1 MELEEA
7 RALLADLWDA
17 DADLWQSRWAP
28 VFRTF
33 AEEVVRRADLK
44 PGERVLDVG
53 TGTGTA
59 LSIAAPQIGFDG
71 RAVGIDRSAAMA
83 ARARSALSSAG
94 PSVRVLEMDA
104 AALDFPDAWFD
115 AAVSSCGV
123 SFLRCRDVLAEV
135 CRVLKPGGR
144 FVWADWD
151 FDKVAALRILD
162 DILAKHKTAAPGP
175 RLARLRD
182 ALDTFARAAESLHE
196 RPDFEA
202 ALRAAGF
209 PRVHGDTVTHTLHA
223 FTLDSLIDAR
233 LARAASRLEVEE
245 MAPAAREA
253 LRLDARE
260 ALGHLVHGGQ
270 FEVLWPIYYLE
281 ARKG

>member
-17 DADLWQSRWAP
+17 DAEVWQTRWAP
-28 VFRTF
+28 VFRSF

-59 LSIAAPQIGFDG
+59 LSIAAPLIGFDG
-71 RAVGIDRSAAMA
+71 HAVGIDRSPAMA
-83 ARARSALSSAG
+83 ARAKAAISAGG

-115 AAVSSCGV
+115 AALSSCGV
-123 SFLRCRDVLAEV
+123 PFLRVGDVLSEV
-135 CRVLKPGGR
+135 HRVLKPGGR
-144 FVWADWD
+144 FVWADWHL
-151 FDKVAALRILD
+151 DKVAALRILD
-162 DILAKHKTAAPGP
+162 DIVARHKTAAPGP
-175 RLARLRD
+175 RLKRLRE
-182 ALDTFARAAESLHE
+182 ALSVWAAASDSLRE

-209 PRVHGDTVTHTLHA
+209 ARVHGDTVTHTLHA

-233 LARAASRLEVEE
+233 LARAFARLEVDE
-245 MAPAAREA
+245 MAPPAREA
-253 LRLDARE
+253 LRHDARE

-270 FEVLWPIYYLE
+270 FEVLWPMFYLE
-281 ARKG
+281 ARKA

>member
-1 MELEEA
+1 VEVEEA

-33 AEEVVRRADLK
+33 AEEVVRRADLR

-59 LSIAAPQIGFDG
+59 LSIAAPQIGFEG

-104 AALDFPDAWFD
+104 AALDFPDEWFD

-123 SFLRCRDVLAEV
+123 SFLRAGDVLSEV
-135 CRVLKPGGR
+135 RRVLKPRGR
-144 FVWADWD
+144 FLWAEWHL
-151 FDKVAALRILD
+151 DKVAALRILD
-162 DILAKHKTAAPGP
+162 DVLGHHKVASPGP
-175 RLARLRD
+175 RLGRLRE
-182 ALDTFARAAESLHE
+182 ALSTWAGAAESLRE
-196 RPDFEA
+196 REDFEA

-209 PRVHGDTVTHTLHA
+209 AHVRGETVTHTLHA
-223 FTLDSLIDAR
+223 FALESLIDAR
-233 LARAASRLEVEE
+233 LSRAASRLEVEE
-245 MAPAAREA
+245 MAPPAREA
-253 LRLDARE
+253 LRREARE

-270 FEVLWPIYYLE
+270 FEVLWPMYYLE
-281 ARKG
+281 ARKA